1 MTLPLTIIGGYLG
14 AGKTT
19 LLNRVLTEDHG
30 RRFAVIVNDFG
41 AVNVDASLIANHE
54 GDTISLTNGCICC
67 SATDGT
73 AEAIARILKRSA
85 EFDHIIIEASGV
97 AEPGKVARNAA
108 GFRLPLDGVI
118 VLADAEQL
126 PDQAANRYAGRSV
139 LAQLRQADVIVL
151 NKVDLPSPA
160 RLDETRALIARHAP
174 DVPVLETEQARLPYA
189 LLFGVGRG
197 AAVGAFTAGAEAA
210 HDHAAEYAAELLE
223 LGPVS
228 RAAFEALVQEQV
240 APAIR
245 AKGHVALSDAPEVR
259 HLYQKVGRRWTL
271 VPDGGWD
278 GETPCT
284 RIVTIRIREDLPI
297 HRHATQS
304 ALRPWGAPFA
314 SGVDRDQTGVSKPS
328 DC

>member
-1 MTLPLTIIGGYLG
+1 MSLPLTVIGGYLG

-19 LLNRVLTEDHG
+19 LLNRILTEDHG
-30 RRFAVIVNDFG
+30 RRFGVIVNDFG
-41 AVNVDASLIANHE
+41 AVNVDASLIANHD

-73 AEAIARILKRSA
+73 AEAIARIVKRSA

-160 RLDETRALIARHAP
+160 RLEETRALIARHAP

-197 AAVGAFTAGAEAA
+197 AAVTAFTAEAEEA
-210 HDHAAEYAAELLE
+210 HDHAAEYIAELIE
-223 LGPVS
+223 RGPIS
-228 RAAFEALVQEQV
+228 RAAFEELAREQMGL
-240 APAIR
+240 AIR

-271 VPDGGWD
+271 VPDGAW
-278 GETPCT
+278 GEEPPRT
-284 RIVTIRIREDLPI
+284 RIVTIRICEDQPI
-297 HRHATQS
+297 QRHAAQGTVRS
-304 ALRPWGAPFA
+304 WGAPFA
-314 SGVDRDQTGVSKPS
+314 SGVERDRAGISKQS